1 MIDLKCSFK
10 LRHLQIRFYVS
21 EETNTKNF
29 VIFFHEWYGMKIIN
43 PINHLPS
50 SKTTRRHANH
60 TCDSIYSLLAPSGTL
75 VFIMVYYIPTGYFS
89 KVLKFGAILPIY
101 KQTSCAH
108 LANIQIQM

>member
-75 VFIMVYYIPTGYFS
+75 VFYIHNSLSFSVQCTEQIHTGNTF
-89 KVLKFGAILPIY
+89 A
-101 KQTSCAH
+101 
-108 LANIQIQM
+108 